1 MTFVKRLLDMFRS
14 QATPA
19 TTTVA
24 EDVFTVRLTKM
35 QARSRIAP
43 RHSAFKNC
51 RLRPAV

>member
-14 QATPA
+14 PTPA
-19 TTTVA
+19 KDVVA
-24 EDVFTVRLTKM
+24 EDVFTVRLNKM